1 VTARLVRPSLAPP
14 SGGLWAS
21 FVEALREGYKLTN
34 TDAHIPE
41 PPEKIDAIEADPAG
55 FLHDLLNPPTHM
67 TLADGRVIERPR
79 QHLYWYV
86 DGEDFIGSG
95 SLRLELPPAFAP
107 WAGNVGYTVRPSRR
121 GQGHAAAIL
130 SGLLS
135 IARDEHGLK
144 RLEICADYDNYPS
157 LRLIEKAGGVFDG
170 TAPHLFQPGV
180 DVRRYRVELV

>member
-1 VTARLVRPSLAPP
+1 VTESSVRGGLVRPSLDV
-14 SGGLWAS
+14 WTS

-41 PPEKIDAIEADPAG
+41 PPEKIAAIEADPEG
-55 FLHDLLNPPTHM
+55 FLRELTNPPTHM
-67 TLADGRVIERPR
+67 TLADGRIIERPS
-79 QHLYWYV
+79 QQLYWYV

-95 SLRLELPPAFAP
+95 SLRLELPPEFAS

-121 GQGHAAAIL
+121 GQGHASAIL
-130 SGLLS
+130 GGLLG

-180 DVRRYRVELV
+180 DVRRYKVELA